1 MKKLVL
7 SLCAVAVA
15 GGAVYWFLFREE
27 PAKEA
32 TGPRRGG
39 GPVPV
44 VAATVESR
52 NVPVTVETIG
62 SIEPLATVGV
72 KSRVDGQMME
82 AFITEGQ
89 VVRKDDPL
97 FTIDPRPYRAKVAE
111 AEANLAKD
119 RAQLENARADYVR
132 YSKLAQGGFSSAQ
145 KYDQAKAAA
154 AVLEAAVQVDLAQL
168 ERAKLDLEFTAI
180 RAPVDGR
187 LGSVLVDPGNLVK
200 ANDSALVVIN
210 QVRPINVAFSVPE
223 RHLPEIKAQMAKNA
237 LAIESFLPGTG
248 ATALRGRV
256 VFVNNAVDTAT
267 GTIQLKAQLPNDR
280 DELTP
285 GQFVRVSLILHELP
299 GALVVP
305 SQAVQNGQMGTFVY
319 RIGPEKRATIAKV
332 KLGPQTAN
340 GGIVITEGLKGGDVV
355 VTEGQLRL
363 RPGATVAIAGAGDGG
378 RTGKRPGGK
387 PGAKPGES
395 GKGPGAGKAGKPAGE
410 ADGGPG
416 KTGAKPT
423 KAADAAPAARSE

>member
-1 MKKLVL
+1 MKKFFLLV
-7 SLCAVAVA
+7 CAVAVA
-15 GGAVYWFLFREE
+15 GGASYWFLFREE

-39 GPVPV
+39 GAVPV

-62 SIEPLATVGV
+62 SIEPLSTVGV

-89 VVRKDDPL
+89 FVRKGDPL
-97 FTIDPRPYRAKVAE
+97 FTIDPRPFRAKVAE

-119 RAQLENARADYVR
+119 KALLDNARGDYAR

-154 AVLEAAVQVDLAQL
+154 AVLEAAMQVNLAQL
-168 ERAKLDLEFTAI
+168 ERAKLDLEFTSI

-200 ANDSALVVIN
+200 ANDSTLVVIN

-223 RHLPEIKAQMAKNA
+223 RHLPEIKAQMAKSA
-237 LAIESFLPGTG
+237 LSVDSFLPGAA
-248 ATALRGRV
+248 ATPLRGRV

-267 GTIQLKAQLPNDR
+267 GTIQLKAQLANDR

-319 RIGPEKRATIAKV
+319 RISPEKRATIAKV

-340 GGIVITEGLKGGDVV
+340 GGIVISDGLKAGDVV

-363 RPGATVAIAGAGDGG
+363 RPGAPVSVAGAGDGN
-378 RTGKRPGGK
+378 RTGKRPGV
-387 PGAKPGES
+387 KPGEG
-395 GKGPGAGKAGKPAGE
+395 GKGPGAGKPGKPAGE
-410 ADGGPG
+410 ADGGAPG
-416 KTGAKPT
+416 RTGTKPT